1 MALTPKKNKFAEEFV
16 KCGNQSE
23 AYRRAYNCK
32 NMKPET
38 VTEAASKLMQDYD
51 VSTRVKE
58 LQARIEKKNVLSA
71 QQLQEELTRYILDE
85 KEEECI
91 VIEANSDKSSTARK
105 MTKKVQPKDKL
116 KAIELLCKLAGY
128 NVEKGEITAPV
139 TINFNRN
146 YD

>member
-1 MALTPKKNKFAEEFV
+1 MALTPKKKKFADEFI

-38 VTEAASKLMQDYD
+38 ITEAASKLMQDYD
-51 VSTRVKE
+51 VTTRVKE
-58 LQARIEKKNVLSA
+58 LQAKIDKKNVLTA

-91 VIEANSDKSSTARK
+91 VIEANSDKSSTARR

-128 NVEKGEITAPV
+128 NIEKAEINAPV

>member
-1 MALTPKKNKFAEEFV
+1 MTLTPKQEKFCQKFV
-16 KCGNQSE
+16 ECGNQSE

-32 NMKPET
+32 NMKAET
-38 VTEAASKLMQDYD
+38 INTKAYELMRNGEI
-51 VSTRVKE
+51 TARVQE
-58 LQARIEKKNVLSA
+58 LQSKVEKKNILSA

-91 VIEANSDKSSTARK
+91 VTEAIGDGCSQARK
-105 MTKKVQPKDKL
+105 ISKKVQPKDKL

-128 NVEKGEITAPV
+128 NLEKGEINAPV

>member
-1 MALTPKKNKFAEEFV
+1 MALTPKKKKFAAEFV

-23 AYRRAYNCK
+23 AYRRAYDCK

-38 VTEAASKLMQDYD
+38 ITEAASKLMRDYD
-51 VSTRVKE
+51 VTTRIAE
-58 LQARIEKKNVLSA
+58 LQKQMDKKAILTA
-71 QQLQEELTRYILDE
+71 QQLQEELTKYILDE

-91 VIEANSDKSSTARK
+91 VVETNSDKSSTAKR

-128 NVEKGEITAPV
+128 NLEKGEITAPV
-139 TINFNRN
+139 TINFSRN

>member
-1 MALTPKKNKFAEEFV
+1 MALTPKKNKFAEEFI

-51 VSTRVKE
+51 VSTRVQE
-58 LQARIEKKNVLSA
+58 LQKKVEKKNVLSA

-128 NVEKGEITAPV
+128 NLEKGEITAPV

>member
-1 MALTPKKNKFAEEFV
+1 MALTPKREKFCQEFK
-16 KCGNQSE
+16 KCGNQTE
-23 AYRRAYNCK
+23 AYKKAFDCK

-38 VTEAASKLMQDYD
+38 INTRAYELMQNSEIRD
-51 VSTRVKE
+51 RIKE
-58 LQARIEKKNVLSA
+58 LQDKIEKKNILSA

-91 VIEANSDKSSTARK
+91 VVEANCDKSSTARR
-105 MTKKVQPKDKL
+105 MSKKVQPKDKL

-128 NVEKGEITAPV
+128 NVEKDGTTIPLS
-139 TINFNRN
+139 INFTRN

>member
-1 MALTPKKNKFAEEFV
+1 MVLTPKKNKFAEEFV

-23 AYRRAYNCK
+23 AYRRAYNSK
-32 NMKPET
+32 NMKSET

-51 VSTRVKE
+51 VTTRIKE
-58 LQARIEKKNVLSA
+58 LQAKIEKKNVLSA

-91 VIEANSDKSSTARK
+91 VIEANCDKSSTARK

>member
-1 MALTPKKNKFAEEFV
+1 MALTPKKNKFAEEFI

-32 NMKPET
+32 NWKPESIT
-38 VTEAASKLMQDYD
+38 QKASELMKD
-51 VSTRVKE
+51 VDVLSRVKE
-58 LQARIEKKNVLSA
+58 LQEKTEKKNILSA

-91 VIEANSDKSSTARK
+91 VTEGIGEGCSQARK
-105 MTKKVQPKDKL
+105 ISKKVQPKDKL

-128 NVEKGEITAPV
+128 NLEKGEVNAPV

>member
-1 MALTPKKNKFAEEFV
+1 MALTPKKKKFADEFI

-51 VSTRVKE
+51 VYTRVQE
-58 LQARIEKKNVLSA
+58 LQARIEKKNILSA

-91 VIEANSDKSSTARK
+91 VIEANSDKSSTARR

-128 NVEKGEITAPV
+128 NIEKGEINAPI

>member
-1 MALTPKKNKFAEEFV
+1 MALTPKKKKFADEYV

-38 VTEAASKLMQDYD
+38 ITEAASKLMQDYD
-51 VSTRVKE
+51 VATRIKKVQEK
-58 LQARIEKKNVLSA
+58 IEKKNVLSA
-71 QQLQEELTRYILDE
+71 QQLQEELTSYILDG

-91 VIEANSDKSSTARK
+91 VIEANRDKSSTARR

-128 NVEKGEITAPV
+128 NLEKGEINAPV

>member
-1 MALTPKKNKFAEEFV
+1 MALTPKKNKFAEEFI

-51 VSTRVKE
+51 VSTRVQE
-58 LQARIEKKNVLSA
+58 LQEKIEKRNVLSA

-91 VIEANSDKSSTARK
+91 VTEGIGEGYSQARK
-105 MTKKVQPKDKL
+105 ISKKVQPKDKL

-128 NVEKGEITAPV
+128 NLEKGEITAPV

>member
-1 MALTPKKNKFAEEFV
+1 MALTPKKKKFADEFV

-38 VTEAASKLMQDYD
+38 ITEAASKLMQDYD
-51 VSTRVKE
+51 VTTRVKE
-58 LQARIEKKNVLSA
+58 LQGKIEKKNILTA

-91 VIEANSDKSSTARK
+91 VIEANCDKSTQARL
-105 MTKKVQPKDKL
+105 MNKKVQPKDKL
-116 KAIELLCKLAGY
+116 KAVELLCKLAGY
-128 NVEKGEITAPV
+128 NLEKGEVIAPV

>member
-1 MALTPKKNKFAEEFV
+1 MALTPKKKKFADEFI

-38 VTEAASKLMQDYD
+38 ITEAASKLMQDYD
-51 VSTRVKE
+51 VTTRVKE
-58 LQARIEKKNVLSA
+58 LQEKIDKKNVLSA

-91 VIEANSDKSSTARK
+91 VIEANSDKSSTARR

-128 NVEKGEITAPV
+128 NIEKGEINAPV